1 MKKLLITGL
10 SGRTGRYFLNEIN
23 NKKLND
29 YEIYATVRNTDT
41 VLDGNI
47 NKVIID
53 LDDFNKLNEFLVGF
67 DTVFHIVN
75 IKKSV
80 NVVKAAIN
88 NNVRWVI
95 LVHTTGIYSKFKSAS
110 QEYIEI
116 EKQIE
121 DLIKDTNTKITILR
135 PTMIY
140 GSLDDQNM
148 SFFIKMVN
156 KLKIFPIVN
165 NGKYYLQPV
174 HQEDL
179 GKAYYSVLINE
190 DKTIGNNYNLSG
202 KDKLYLIDILKTISN
217 KLNKKTI
224 FISIPFSIAY
234 FGGWCVYL
242 LSFTK
247 IDLREK
253 IQRLVEP
260 RAYDHDDAIKDF
272 NYSPI
277 PFEEGIGREIN
288 LFQNN

>member
-234 FGGWCVYL
+234 LGGWCVYL

-277 PFEEGIGREIN
+277 PFEEGIGREID
-288 LFQNN
+288 LFKAK

>member
-277 PFEEGIGREIN
+277 PFEEGIGREID
-288 LFQNN
+288 LFKAK

>member
-1 MKKLLITGL
+1 MKKLLIAGL

-277 PFEEGIGREIN
+277 PFEEGIGREID
-288 LFQNN
+288 LFKAK

>member
-116 EKQIE
+116 EKQIA

-260 RAYDHDDAIKDF
+260 RAYDHADAIKDF